1 MEENQNNDINDVQ
14 EDGGVSEGSNEN
26 LGLEGDLQEDLQL
39 DPSIGGGS
47 DVLGLVPGVGVRNIM
62 IQDPVEQQEET
73 PVESVVETSTEVVD
87 SMEEDT
93 ESYME
98 DEAV

>member
-1 MEENQNNDINDVQ
+1 MDENQNNDMNDVQ
-14 EDGGVSEGSNEN
+14 GGEGFSEEKDGNV
-26 LGLEGDLQEDLQL
+26 GLEKELQPEGISESSVL
-39 DPSIGGGS
+39 DAI
-47 DVLGLVPGVGVRNIM
+47 PGISVRNIVV
-62 IQDPVEQQEET
+62 QDPVKQQET
-73 PVESVVETSTEVVD
+73 APVESVVETSTEVMD

>member
-1 MEENQNNDINDVQ
+1 MEENQNNDFSAV
-14 EDGGVSEGSNEN
+14 EGDGGFSEESNEN
-26 LGLEGDLQEDLQL
+26 LDLEENLQSDEDVGDD
-39 DPSIGGGS
+39 DS
-47 DVLGLVPGVGVRNIM
+47 VLGSIPGVGVRNIVV
-62 IQDPVEQQEET
+62 QDPVKQQET
-73 PVESVVETSTEVVD
+73 APVESVVETSTEVMD